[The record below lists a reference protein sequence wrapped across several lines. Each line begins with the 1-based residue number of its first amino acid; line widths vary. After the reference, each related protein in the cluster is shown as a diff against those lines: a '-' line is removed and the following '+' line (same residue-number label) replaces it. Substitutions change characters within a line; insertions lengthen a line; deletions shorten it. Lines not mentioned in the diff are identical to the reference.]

1 MVICCLC
8 VVVFKAFG
16 GEGTAIYAF
25 FNSDGMKAIMNY
37 STWQLI
43 VGIIVT
49 SIGWIAVTFLT
60 KPEPDEVLISFCK
73 KIRAGGP
80 GWKRFEGKLG
90 DISATAWDMPLCI
103 LCMVLGCL
111 AVWTALFGVGAL
123 VYAKA
128 APMFGNLSNTTS
140 GIALLVI
147 SVISTTVLMKL
158 VNKVKLS

>member
-1 MVICCLC
+1 
-8 VVVFKAFG
+8 
-16 GEGTAIYAF
+16 
-25 FNSDGMKAIMNY
+25 
-37 STWQLI
+37 
-43 VGIIVT
+43 
-49 SIGWIAVTFLT
+49 
-60 KPEPDEVLISFCK
+60 
-73 KIRAGGP
+73 
-80 GWKRFEGKLG
+80 
-90 DISATAWDMPLCI
+90 MPLCI

-128 APMFGNLSNTTS
+128 APMFGTLSNTTS